1 MNATARKLITR
12 LTAAIRR
19 AVQVSRATL
28 TAALTTLTATVRHIA
43 QAAGYTTAQAA
54 SALELIEDNAIHP
67 LRPGIWLTVST
78 DGTRTHRTTTG
89 RCTCEA
95 GIKGGRCY
103 HQLAALTTEA
113 A

>member
-1 MNATARKLITR
+1 MNATARKITRR
-12 LTAAIRR
+12 LTAKIRR
-19 AVQVSRATL
+19 AVQVSRTTL
-28 TAALTTLTATVRHIA
+28 TAALTSLASQVRRIA
-43 QAAGYTTAQAA
+43 KAASYTTAQAN
-54 SALELIEDNAIHP
+54 SAVELIEDNGIHP

-78 DGTRTHRTTTG
+78 DGTRIHRTTTG

-103 HQLAALTTEA
+103 HSLAALTLEA

>member
-1 MNATARKLITR
+1 MNATARKLIAR

-28 TAALTTLTATVRHIA
+28 TAALTTLAGQVRSIARTLGFTPA
-43 QAAGYTTAQAA
+43 QAS
-54 SALELIEDNAIHP
+54 SALELIEDGGIHP